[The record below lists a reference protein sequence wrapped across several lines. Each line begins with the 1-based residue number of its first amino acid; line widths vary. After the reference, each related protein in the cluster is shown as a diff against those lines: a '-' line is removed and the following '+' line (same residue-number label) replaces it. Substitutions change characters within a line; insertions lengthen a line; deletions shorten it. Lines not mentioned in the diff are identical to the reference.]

1 MQTTSALYQQLLAD
15 PAHTIEVQAVVAG
28 VTYNNQRDIISCEIT
43 RTLFSQV
50 TPGIGNCCAAELD
63 LIIMPSQ
70 PVPRMADIQI
80 SFRVVVGNQASEWV
94 PQGTFY
100 TDTRSTGILGDVTI
114 HAYDAMLMADQPF
127 FTQGDIGQWPQTM
140 SLVAEKIAF
149 AMGTPFD
156 SRTVLNRSYTM
167 EFPGTDQT
175 MRTVLGYIGAANG
188 GNWIITPGG
197 KLRLVGLTDVPPDT
211 NLLVTQNGNAILFGG
226 VRILVG

>member
-15 PAHTIEVQAVVAG
+15 PAHIIEIQAVVAG
-28 VTYNNQRDIISCEIT
+28 VTYNDQQDIISCEIT

-50 TPGIGNCCAAELD
+50 TPGIGNCCSAELD
-63 LIIMPSQ
+63 LTFMPSQ
-70 PVPRMADIQI
+70 PVPRMAEIQI
-80 SFRVVVGNQASEWV
+80 SVRAVVGEQASEWV

-140 SLVAEKIAF
+140 SAVAQQIAT
-149 AMGTPFD
+149 AMGVTID
-156 SRTVLNRSYTM
+156 SRTVLNSTYTM
-167 EFPGTDQT
+167 EFPGTDQN

-188 GNWIITPGG
+188 GNWIITPAGE
-197 KLRLVGLTDVPPDT
+197 LRLIGLTDVPADT
-211 NLLVTQNGNAILFGG
+211 DLLVTENGNAILFGE
-226 VRILVG
+226 VRLIVG